1 MSTLPVAFEE
11 RIKKEFKDEAA
22 AFITALQ
29 SPSPTSIRLNP
40 GKISSMEQSGIITR
54 CAKLVEWC
62 PEGHYL
68 SERPLFTLDPLL
80 HGGAYYVQEASSMFL
95 KYVLE
100 QELSSSPVRM
110 LDLCAAPGGKS
121 TLAAAT
127 LPQGSLLVSNEV
139 IRTRAAI
146 LKENIIKWGQ
156 DNIVVTNNDPADFKQ
171 LAGAFD
177 IILVDAP
184 CSGEG
189 MFRKDAEAIEEWSEN
204 NVRLCSERQQRILAD
219 IWDCL
224 SPNGIL
230 IYSTCTYNR
239 QENEKILEWLL
250 ATYEAE
256 SIEIRHTFDGITPA
270 DSQVYGYHFYP
281 HKTIGEGFFIGAVRK
296 TNGKEYTFKKNKK
309 TKNSKPSPLPSE
321 LRPYIQKPDDYTAWQ
336 DENIWGIVPS
346 GHAEFIQQLERELRI
361 IYKCCELAEINN
373 KKIKLLP
380 ASALWQGLNRQA
392 CSIYETDYQTALT
405 FLKKEDIPLP
415 SGLSGNWILISYQ
428 GIGLGWCKNLGNRL
442 NNYYPKEWRIRMQIK
457 DINTN
462 NQ

>member
-11 RIKKEFKDEAA
+11 RIKKEFKDDAM

-29 SPSPTSIRLNP
+29 NPSPTSIRLNP
-40 GKISSMEQSGIITR
+40 GKISIAGQPELTFHHGESV
-54 CAKLVEWC
+54 KWC
-62 PEGHYL
+62 SEGYYL
-68 SERPLFTLDPLL
+68 SERPLFTLDPCL

-95 KYVLE
+95 KYILE
-100 QELSSSPVRM
+100 QILPSTPVRM

-127 LPQGSLLVSNEV
+127 LPPGSLLISNEV

-156 DNIVVTNNDPADFKQ
+156 DNIVVTNNDPADFSH
-171 LAGAFD
+171 LEGAFD

-204 NVRLCSERQQRILAD
+204 NIHLCSERQQRILAD

-224 SPNGIL
+224 RPDGIL

-239 QENEKILEWLL
+239 QENEEILEWLL
-250 ATYEAE
+250 DTYEAE
-256 SIEIRHTFDGITPA
+256 SIEIPHSFEGISPA
-270 DSQVYGYHFYP
+270 NSHAYGYHFYP
-281 HKTIGEGFFIGAVRK
+281 HKTVGEGFFIGAVRK
-296 TNGKEYTFKKNKK
+296 IGGKEYTPSKTGKNKNNK
-309 TKNSKPSPLPSE
+309 ISPLPAE
-321 LRPYIQKPDDYTAWQ
+321 LLPYLQHPTKYTAWQ
-336 DENIWGIVPS
+336 NENIWGLVPAE
-346 GHAEFIQQLERELRI
+346 HAGFIQRLEHELHI

-373 KKIKLLP
+373 KKVKLLP
-380 ASALWQGLNRQA
+380 ASALWQGLNRQQ
-392 CSIYETDYQTALT
+392 CTVYEADYRTALT

-415 SGLSGNWILISYQ
+415 PELSGNWILVCYQ
-428 GIGLGWCKNLGNRL
+428 GIGLGWCKNLGKRL

-462 NQ
+462 NI

>member
-11 RIKKEFKDEAA
+11 RIKKEFKDEAP

-40 GKISSMEQSGIITR
+40 GKISTVEQLGISAGCT
-54 CAKLVEWC
+54 KTVEWC
-62 PEGHYL
+62 PGGYYL
-68 SERPLFTLDPLL
+68 SERPLFTLDPYL

-100 QELSSSPVRM
+100 QVLPSSPIRM

-156 DNIVVTNNDPADFKQ
+156 DNIIVTNNDPADFAQ
-171 LAGAFD
+171 LEGAFD
-177 IILVDAP
+177 VILVDAP

-204 NVRLCSERQQRILAD
+204 NVRLCCERQQRILAD
-219 IWDCL
+219 IWGCL
-224 SPNGIL
+224 RPGGIL

-239 QENEKILEWLL
+239 QENENILEWLL
-250 ATYEAE
+250 DTYDAE
-256 SIEIRHTFDGITPA
+256 GIEIRHTFEGITPT
-270 DSQVYGYHFYP
+270 DSQAYGYHFYP
-281 HKTIGEGFFIGAVRK
+281 HKIIGEGCFIGAVRK
-296 TNGKEYTFKKNKK
+296 TDGKECTNRKNKKNKNGK
-309 TKNSKPSPLPSE
+309 ASILPAE
-321 LRPYIQKPDDYTAWQ
+321 LRSYIQQPDNYSAWQ

-346 GHAEFIQQLERELRI
+346 EHAEFIQLLERELRV
-361 IYKCCELAEINN
+361 IYKCCELAEIIN

-380 ASALWQGLNRQA
+380 ASALWQGLNRQH
-392 CSIYETDYQTALT
+392 CTLYETDNQTALT
-405 FLKKEDIPLP
+405 FLKKEDIPIP
-415 SGLSGNWILISYQ
+415 DRLSGNWILVCYRGIS
-428 GIGLGWCKNLGNRL
+428 LGWCKNLGNRL

-457 DINTN
+457 DMNTN